1 METKPK
7 AGMPQPQPS
16 LLRDALRHARI
27 EVAER
32 SAVIVDLY
40 DAEIARLELLND
52 ALDPLFAEIP
62 AAIEFFDRGISRGD
76 LPRLWIDM
84 IAHVA
89 MGRDRRVYRFI
100 QDTRNGPKVLAES
113 PSADDIVQAV
123 TKYVARRMIER
134 ERALAN
140 DERVPVRR
148 VPLLRQRRF
157 WRGVRT
163 LVLGAILGVGAVLAA
178 AWIVA
183 GRI

>member
-1 METKPK
+1 
-7 AGMPQPQPS
+7 MPQS
-16 LLRDALRHARI
+16 SILRDALRVAQI
-27 EVAER
+27 EAAER
-32 SAVIVDLY
+32 SAVVVDLH

-62 AAIEFFDRGISRGD
+62 STIEFFDRGISRGD
-76 LPRLWIDM
+76 PPRLWIDM
-84 IAHVA
+84 IAHIV

-100 QDTRNGPKVLAES
+100 QDTRNGPKVLAET
-113 PSADDIVQAV
+113 PSADDMAQAV

-140 DERVPVRR
+140 EERVTARPA
-148 VPLLRQRRF
+148 PLLRQRRF
-157 WRGVRT
+157 WRGMRT
-163 LVLGAILGVGAVLAA
+163 LVLGVILGIAAVLAA